1 MTPDLSIAVFADGA
15 SIDEIDMLTQSYGVK
30 GFTTN
35 PTLMASAGVKD
46 YLPFARK
53 LLFAADGRPVSFE
66 VFADDHDEMYRQAL
80 ILNDLGPNVYVKI
93 PITTTSGE
101 FCTPVMGALHR
112 EGVKVNA
119 TAVFT
124 SEQVK
129 KIAEELTSATPAVVS
144 IFAGRIADA
153 GIDPEPLCTEA
164 VEMFANRPRIEVLWA
179 SCREIFNVL
188 QAQRS
193 GCDIVTV
200 PFNLLPKLLGLGRS
214 LEQFSLE
221 TVRMFFDDAELSGFV
236 L

>member
-1 MTPDLSIAVFADGA
+1 MTVDLSISVFADGA
-15 SIDEIDMLTQSYGVK
+15 SVEEIERLTQEYGVK

-35 PTLMASAGVKD
+35 PTLMAAAGVRD
-46 YLPFARK
+46 YLAFARK
-53 LLFAADGRPVSFE
+53 LLSAADGRPVSFE

-93 PITTTSGE
+93 PITSTRGE
-101 FCTPVMGALHR
+101 SCTPVMGALHR

-124 SEQVK
+124 VEQVEMVSEQF
-129 KIAEELTSATPAVVS
+129 TSATPAVVS

-164 VEMFANRPRIEVLWA
+164 VKMFDERPGVEVLWA
-179 SCREIFNVL
+179 SCREIFNVM

-193 GCDIVTV
+193 GCHIVTV
-200 PFNLLPKLLGLGRS
+200 PFNLLPKLAGLGRS

-221 TVRMFFDDAELSGFV
+221 TVRMFFDDAAMSG
-236 L
+236 LAL